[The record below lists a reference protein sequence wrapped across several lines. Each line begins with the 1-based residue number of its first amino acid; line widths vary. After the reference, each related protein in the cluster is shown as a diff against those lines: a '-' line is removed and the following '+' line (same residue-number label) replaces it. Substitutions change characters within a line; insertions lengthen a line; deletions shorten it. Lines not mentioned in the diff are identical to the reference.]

1 MDDQNDYFGTE
12 EPDKEPSTPQENEIK
27 NDTPQS
33 PQDSK
38 LNPASDVESVG
49 IDEEMRTAYL
59 DYAMS
64 VIVARALP
72 DVRDGLKPVHRRI
85 LYAMDDMGIRANTPY
100 KKSARIVGEVLGKYH
115 PHGDSAVY
123 DTMARMAQDFSMRYT
138 LVQGQGNFGSIDGD
152 PPAAMRYTEARL
164 EKIADEL
171 IADLDKETVDFVDN
185 FDASLKEPEVL
196 PARIPSLLMN
206 GSSGIA
212 VGMATNIPPHNLR
225 ELVSALHLLIDRWD
239 DIEEVSVEE
248 LMQHIPGPDFPTGG
262 VIVGTEGIRQ
272 AYSTGRGHLMVRG
285 EAVIEEIRDGHYAI
299 VIYEIPYQLNKTSLI
314 ERIAEL
320 VREGRLDAIADMRDE
335 SDRKGMRIVVE
346 LKRGTQ
352 PRKVLNQLYKYTP
365 LQSTFAVQTL
375 ALLDGEPRMFTL
387 KRALYHYLEH
397 RQVVI
402 TRRTLFELDKAKKR
416 AHILDGLLIAIANL
430 DAVIKTIRE
439 SPDADVAK
447 TRLIERFDLSPE
459 QAQAILDMQLRRLAA
474 LERLKIEEE
483 HKQLMATIA
492 ELEDILA
499 NPQRILD
506 IIRTDLN
513 EVAAKYGDDRRT
525 RIAPEHEMDLSD
537 EALIQD
543 EPVFVSITNR
553 GYIKRVADGAYRSQ
567 ARGGRGVIGQS
578 MRGEDEVVF
587 FERANTL
594 GTMLFFTDLGKIY
607 TTRVFEL
614 PEESRQGRGIP
625 LVNLLDLEPEE
636 NVTAMLAVK
645 NFDEAKYFVMATK
658 LGRVKRLPLAS
669 FANVRPSGLI
679 AINLDQGDS
688 CGWVRKTNGKD
699 DLILVTREGKA
710 LRFSESQVRVTGRM
724 TMGVMGIRLR
734 GEDEVIGMEVVEEN
748 GTLLVLSERGQGKRT
763 VMSEY
768 IPKNRGTLGVTT
780 FAHLE
785 LENIGPLA
793 EACMVQEEDEITL
806 ISQGGIVMRTK
817 VAPISI
823 QGRATQGVRVMELD
837 EGDTL
842 AALARIDAR
851 ESFPHRDGSAEEGTQ
866 TDPSEPD
873 EESPKT
879 DEDIELII
887 IDEDGSDE
895 SDLLDTEEIFDDD
908 FHEEA

>member
-1 MDDQNDYFGTE
+1 MTDQNDIINPEDNSE
-12 EPDKEPSTPQENEIK
+12 EPSETPIQDPTENNEDI
-27 NDTPQS
+27 D
-33 PQDSK
+33 
-38 LNPASDVESVG
+38 LNPTTDFESVG
-49 IDEEMRTAYL
+49 IDKEMRTAYL

-85 LYAMDDMGIRANTPY
+85 LYAMDDMGIRANTPF

-164 EKIADEL
+164 QKIADEL
-171 IADLDKETVDFVDN
+171 IADLDKDTVDFVDN
-185 FDASLKEPEVL
+185 FDASLLEPEVL

-212 VGMATNIPPHNLR
+212 VGMATNIPPHNLK
-225 ELVSALHLLIDRWD
+225 ELVSALNLLIDRWD

-248 LMQHIPGPDFPTGG
+248 LMQHVPGPDFPTGG

-285 EAVIEEIRDGHYAI
+285 EAVIEEIRDGRFAI

-430 DAVIKTIRE
+430 DAVIQTIRE
-439 SPDADVAK
+439 SADADQAK
-447 TRLIERFDLSPE
+447 TRLIERFSLSPE

-483 HKQLMATIA
+483 HKQLMETIA
-492 ELEDILA
+492 ELEAILA
-499 NPQRILD
+499 DPQRILE

-513 EVAAKYGDDRRT
+513 EVSEKYGDDRRT
-525 RIAPEHEMDLSD
+525 RIAPDHEMDLSD

-553 GYIKRVADGAYRSQ
+553 GYIKRVADEAYRTQS
-567 ARGGRGVIGQS
+567 RGGRGVIGQS

-645 NFDEAKYFVMATK
+645 SFDEAQYFVMATK

-699 DLILVTREGKA
+699 DIILVTREGKA
-710 LRFSESQVRVTGRM
+710 LRFNESQVRVTGRM

-734 GEDEVIGMEVVEEN
+734 GQDEVIGMEVVEEN
-748 GTLLVLSERGQGKRT
+748 GALLVLSERGQGKRT
-763 VMSEY
+763 LVEEY
-768 IPKNRGTLGVTT
+768 IPKSRGTLGVTT

-806 ISQGGIVMRTK
+806 ISRGGIVMRTK

-823 QGRATQGVRVMELD
+823 QGRATQGVRVINLD
-837 EGDTL
+837 EGDSL
-842 AALARIDAR
+842 AALTRISAT
-851 ESFPHRDGSAEEGTQ
+851 EYFPHKDGGEETQ
-866 TDPSEPD
+866 KNDDTESDGEVEELDASFDPD
-873 EESPKT
+873 KT
-879 DEDIELII
+879 DTNGDDTPYNSGENNEDEGAISEV
-887 IDEDGSDE
+887 
-895 SDLLDTEEIFDDD
+895 
-908 FHEEA
+908 